1 LNHYIHE
8 LFNEILPIQYTAGDQ
23 TITLNITD
31 VTLEPPTIT
40 VDEAKKTEKNYA
52 GILK

>member
-1 LNHYIHE
+1 
-8 LFNEILPIQYTAGDQ
+8 LPISYSAGDQ
-23 TITLNITD
+23 VITLSISD
-31 VTLEPPTIT
+31 VKLDPPTIT